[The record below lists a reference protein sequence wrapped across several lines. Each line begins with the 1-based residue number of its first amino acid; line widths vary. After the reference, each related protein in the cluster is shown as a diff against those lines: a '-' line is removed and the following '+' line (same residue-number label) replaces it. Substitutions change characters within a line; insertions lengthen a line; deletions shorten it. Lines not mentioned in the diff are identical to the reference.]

1 MFHQYYINV
10 PSQNRQWNFNVS
22 EISTLKTLMIINVC
36 IEINDVSSM
45 LHQCSL
51 KESSMERQCVRDK
64 HIKNIKY
71 HKCLYRNQ
79 HCFINITSMFRQR
92 IINETSMFQR
102 LAH

>member
-10 PSQNRQWNFNVS
+10 PSKNHQWNVNVS
-22 EISTLKTLMIINVC
+22 EISTLKTSNIISVC
-36 IEINDVSSM
+36 IEINNVSSI
-45 LHQCSL
+45 LHQCSV

-64 HIKNIKY
+64 HIKNINY

-79 HCFINITSMFRQR
+79 QCFINITSMSRQR
-92 IINETSMFQR
+92 IINETSLFQR